1 MTKDHNQVRQRR
13 ELLKVYEDRW
23 GRPLFYLSCV
33 YLVVVYLEILPGLHW
48 DPWLRIADGV
58 IWAVFVVDW
67 VKRVFFIRPERL
79 PKRLP
84 YALSPL
90 CILDFI
96 VVLSFPILLVT
107 NSAWAGLVR
116 LARVAAQLGR
126 TAEGAKRVFSRDSLI
141 WIGPFALAIVGF
153 AAVYVMQ
160 AEKLAEKATIDSFG
174 DAVWWALVTM
184 MTVGY
189 GESYPI
195 TTEGKVAAGFLMITG
210 IAAVGWLTAALA
222 STFVGNDEASVGVR
236 KLEKLAKLYRD
247 GKLTSDEFTAKKAA
261 FIGLDQ
267 LDRLKDLLDKGML
280 TPEEFKALQ
289 SKLLG

>member
-1 MTKDHNQVRQRR
+1 MTMDHIRRRDRR
-13 ELLKVYEDRW
+13 EGLKDYEKCFGKR
-23 GRPLFYLSCV
+23 LFILSCV
-33 YLVVVYLEILPGLHW
+33 YLVVVYLEILPGLHLT
-48 DPWLRIADGV
+48 PWLTIVDGV
-58 IWAVFVVDW
+58 IWAVFVADW
-67 VKRVFFIRPERL
+67 AYRVFWIRPERL
-79 PKRLP
+79 PGRLP

-96 VVLSFPILLVT
+96 VVLSFPILLGT
-107 NSAWAGLVR
+107 SNAWAGLVR
-116 LARVAAQLGR
+116 IARVAAQLGR
-126 TAEGAKRVFSRDSLI
+126 TAGGAKRVFSRHSLI

-160 AEKLAEKATIDSFG
+160 AEKQADKASIDSFG

-195 TTEGKVAAGFLMITG
+195 TTAGKVAAGFLMITG
-210 IAAVGWLTAALA
+210 VAVVGWLTAALA
-222 STFVGNDEASVGVR
+222 STFVENDEASVGVR
-236 KLEKLAKLYRD
+236 KLEKLAKLRAK
-247 GKLTSDEFTAKKAA
+247 GILTPEEFAAKKAE

-267 LDRLKDLLDKGML
+267 LERLAALRDKDLL
-280 TPEEFKALQ
+280 TPEEFAALK